1 MHILHTILYISKG
14 ADEENLFNNQEFHEL
29 VIISFILMT
38 LMFDSGVI
46 FYGEI
51 RCLSLVGVRGS
62 KYIKQL

>member
-38 LMFDSGVI
+38 LMFESGVI
-46 FYGEI
+46 LYEI

-62 KYIKQL
+62 KCIIQL